1 MARPGLALC
10 TLALLLSSGCPRL
23 YDEFPPLAA
32 EMLILG
38 VENKIRGE
46 DFSWEPAHEEFY
58 TSVQLHLFEATT
70 IDQLGD
76 IPVEDVVVTLWGP
89 NMGRVELLDNGNG
102 YYSLDSAESL
112 DLRYGP
118 KLDFEINLLYAGKD
132 RSATLWLPDA
142 PWAEIPSSHTA
153 SSDMNLTLNPD
164 NFDATVELV
173 FDQSGAIVHNTEPES
188 LIDLLGMSEG
198 DTSVGSAQIPGSIF
212 TNPGSL
218 RGVGVAGLRVDR
230 GEENFVNIEPAAS
243 RMVAGMME
251 LYEVEIE

>member
-1 MARPGLALC
+1 
-10 TLALLLSSGCPRL
+10 
-23 YDEFPPLAA
+23 
-32 EMLILG
+32 
-38 VENKIRGE
+38 
-46 DFSWEPAHEEFY
+46 
-58 TSVQLHLFEATT
+58 
-70 IDQLGD
+70 
-76 IPVEDVVVTLWGP
+76 
-89 NMGRVELLDNGNG
+89 
-102 YYSLDSAESL
+102 
-112 DLRYGP
+112 
-118 KLDFEINLLYAGKD
+118 
-132 RSATLWLPDA
+132 
-142 PWAEIPSSHTA
+142 
-153 SSDMNLTLNPD
+153 MNLTLNPD

-230 GEENFVNIEPAAS
+230 GEENFVNIDPAAS